1 MPKRGKP
8 ISRVKDEAH
17 PLLGQI
23 SPFKGTELKL
33 DSNKSGQTHDS
44 IDPLSSTLI
53 RIFKT
58 IEFLHTM
65 HAQAEF
71 LVHNYRE

>member
-8 ISRVKDEAH
+8 ISCVENEAH

-33 DSNKSGQTHDS
+33 DSNKSDDS

-65 HAQAEF
+65 HAQAKF
-71 LVHNYRE
+71 LVHNYGE